1 MKKILMLLCIML
13 LVSMTAFAG
22 EFDLLYTVKQYLT
35 IENVL
40 TGIGVV
46 SIAMTT
52 TPVPKTGTVL
62 WKVYNIVKYLGGN
75 FGFADHTKK
84 K

>member
-1 MKKILMLLCIML
+1 MKKILMLVCIML

-40 TGIGVV
+40 ACIGLTSVIMTGV
-46 SIAMTT
+46 
-52 TPVPKTGTVL
+52 PVPKPDTFLYRLYGIT
-62 WKVYNIVKYLGGN
+62 KYLSGN

>member
-1 MKKILMLLCIML
+1 MKKILMFVIML
-13 LVSMTAFAG
+13 LMSMTAFAG
-22 EFDLLYTVKQYLT
+22 TTGVFETIKGFITVD
-35 IENVL
+35 NVL
-40 TGIGVV
+40 AGIGVV
-46 SIAMTT
+46 SLLMTA

>member
-1 MKKILMLLCIML
+1 MKKILMVVMCA

-22 EFDLLYTVKQYLT
+22 EFDLLYTAKQYLT
-35 IENVL
+35 VENVL
-40 TGIGVV
+40 ASIGVV
-46 SIAMTT
+46 SIAMTGV
-52 TPVPKTGTVL
+52 PVPKAGTALFRLYSVL
-62 WKVYNIVKYLGGN
+62 KYLSGN

>member
-1 MKKILMLLCIML
+1 MKKFFMMLVMMLMSI
-13 LVSMTAFAG
+13 TAFAG
-22 EFDLLYTVKQYLT
+22 TTGIFDVVKGFVT

-40 TGIGVV
+40 ASIGVA
-46 SIAMTT
+46 SIIMTGV
-52 TPVPKTGTVL
+52 PVPRPDTKL
-62 WKVYNIVKYLGGN
+62 FKIYSILKYLGGN

>member
-22 EFDLLYTVKQYLT
+22 EFNLLYTVKQYLT

-40 TGIGVV
+40 AGIGVA
-46 SIAMTT
+46 SIAMTGV
-52 TPVPKTGTVL
+52 PVPKAGTALFRVYSVL
-62 WKVYNIVKYLGGN
+62 KYLSGN

>member
-1 MKKILMLLCIML
+1 MKKILMFVVMML
-13 LVSMTAFAG
+13 MSITAFAG
-22 EFDLLYTVKQYLT
+22 TTGIFDVVKGVVT

-40 TGIGVV
+40 AGIGVV
-46 SIAMTT
+46 SIAMTGV
-52 TPVPKTGTVL
+52 PVPKAGTVL
-62 WKVYNIVKYLGGN
+62 WKVYSVLKYLSGN

>member
-22 EFDLLYTVKQYLT
+22 TFDFSTVKGFIT
-35 IENVL
+35 VDNVL
-40 TGIGVV
+40 AGIGVV
-46 SIAMTT
+46 SIVMAG
-52 TPVPKTGTVL
+52 TPVPKAGTAL
-62 WKVYNIVKYLGGN
+62 WKVYSVLKYLGGN

>member
-13 LVSMTAFAG
+13 LMSMTAFAG
-22 EFDLLYTVKQYLT
+22 TLDTVKGFIT
-35 IENVL
+35 VENVL
-40 TGIGVV
+40 ASIGVV
-46 SIAMTT
+46 SIAMTGV
-52 TPVPKTGTVL
+52 PVPKAGTTLFRIYSVL
-62 WKVYNIVKYLGGN
+62 KYLSGN